1 MIGDQKDRGVG
12 CIKLLVRK
20 QIPSGRARSEGDSP
34 ILTDANSAFSP
45 TAYFL
50 LASTHWFLNLR

>member
-1 MIGDQKDRGVG
+1 MIGDQKGQGVG
-12 CIKLLVRK
+12 RINFLVRE

-34 ILTDANSAFSP
+34 ILTDANSAFSL
-45 TAYFL
+45 TTYFL